1 MSVSNVSESQFVYDL
16 IKKSMDA
23 SNTRSQVI
31 SNNIAN
37 VNTAD
42 YKRSYVTFEDT
53 LKNSIDDI
61 ELKKTNVKHLDDG
74 SGFGTIDVKQDTTSS
89 MNSDGNN
96 VDIDTEMAN
105 QAKNTLMYE
114 ALINQANNRIS
125 SEKLVIN
132 GGGN

>member
-1 MSVSNVSESQFVYDL
+1 MGISNVSESQAVYDL
-16 IKKSMDA
+16 IKKSMEA

-37 VNTAD
+37 VNTAN
-42 YKRSYVTFEDT
+42 YKRYYVSFEDT
-53 LKNSIDDI
+53 LKNSIDNLS
-61 ELKKTNVKHLDDG
+61 LKKTNSKHLDDG
-74 SGFGTIDVKQDTTSS
+74 NGFGTVSVKQDTASS

-96 VDIDTEMAN
+96 VDIDTEMAS

-114 ALINQANNRIS
+114 ALISQANNRIS

>member
-1 MSVSNVSESQFVYDL
+1 MGVSNVSESQFVYDL
-16 IKKSMDA
+16 IKKSMEA

-37 VNTAD
+37 VNTAN
-42 YKRSYVTFEDT
+42 YKRYYVNFEDT
-53 LKNSIDDI
+53 LKNRIDNLS
-61 ELKKTNVKHLDDG
+61 LKKTNSKHLDDG
-74 SGFGTIDVKQDTTSS
+74 NSFGNVSVEQDTASS

>member
-1 MSVSNVSESQFVYDL
+1 
-16 IKKSMDA
+16 
-23 SNTRSQVI
+23 
-31 SNNIAN
+31 
-37 VNTAD
+37 
-42 YKRSYVTFEDT
+42 
-53 LKNSIDDI
+53 
-61 ELKKTNVKHLDDG
+61 
-74 SGFGTIDVKQDTTSS
+74 

-114 ALINQANNRIS
+114 ALISQANNRIS